1 MKPIFLDTGYIIA
14 LEAVDDQYHDIA
26 LRHWHSLTKSL
37 PSLITT
43 SYILD
48 EAVAFFSSRNRHAK
62 AIEIGNYLLSSPS
75 VHFIHVDEPLFYE
88 AWQYFKQH
96 TDKAYSLTDCV
107 SFIVMRRFKI
117 KAALTF
123 DKHFVQMGF
132 DKLP

>member
-48 EAVAFFSSRNRHAK
+48 EAVAFSAVETDMPK
-62 AIEIGNYLLSSPS
+62 PLEIGNYL
-75 VHFIHVDEPLFYE
+75 
-88 AWQYFKQH
+88 
-96 TDKAYSLTDCV
+96 
-107 SFIVMRRFKI
+107 
-117 KAALTF
+117 
-123 DKHFVQMGF
+123 
-132 DKLP
+132 